1 MFFWISSTANLD
13 SEYNEKFKNDL
24 LEAIS
29 DVLNQ
34 HLIVVMAALLLLVG
48 ICVFISKKRTQNQ
61 SGFLVRPRTNMDPR
75 NNYAQTLE
83 SEIGIQTEI
92 EASNMIENSAIAE
105 SSESGTDSNPDTGA
119 DSLKPNSQYDTTSLE
134 RLWNRIKGDD
144 NYEATYKPTTD
155 APLAA
160 VLK

>member
-1 MFFWISSTANLD
+1 MFFWISWTVNLD
-13 SEYNEKFKNDL
+13 SEYNEKLKKDL

-34 HLIVVMAALLLLVG
+34 HLIVVMVAIFLLVG
-48 ICVFISKKRTQNQ
+48 IYVLVSKKKTQNQ
-61 SGFLVRPRTNMDPR
+61 SGFLVRPRTNRDPWNEYKKYR
-75 NNYAQTLE
+75 KTLE
-83 SEIGIQTEI
+83 SEIGIQTEK
-92 EASNMIENSAIAE
+92 EASNVIENSATAE
-105 SSESGTDSNPDTGA
+105 STASGTDSNP

-134 RLWNRIKGDD
+134 RLWNRIKGDE